1 MPKRKAKQVRK
12 KPSWC
17 GNQKHSHKPH
27 INNGKCAPNGAK
39 LPPKNCVMEEE
50 HEFELF
56 V

>member
-1 MPKRKAKQVRK
+1 MTKRKAKQARK
-12 KPSWC
+12 VKKAKP
-17 GNQKHSHKPH
+17 KIVAP
-27 INNGKCAPNGAK
+27 PNGAK